1 MNTRRLSVVQSV
13 SSLWFDNKSWE
24 FGGLRAQSED
34 SLRQGQLEGRLQR
47 ETVPALHV
55 SRACVTAMPVSC
67 SVSRAASKKN
77 LVNFTSVTFGDED
90 GMLCQPTSR
99 GTLQGK
105 ATPGPGGPE
114 TRTGGQDRRQRQAD
128 LDRRATTRGGSEPVS
143 VEPQERRDVDRD
155 QSWAGRDRETS
166 ARDQGK
172 TPGVRTEDRTR
183 SRTETVSGPVSCG
196 I

>member
-1 MNTRRLSVVQSV
+1 MSRLSALQYV
-13 SSLWFDNKSWE
+13 SCLWFDNKSWV
-24 FGGLRAQSED
+24 FGGLREQSR
-34 SLRQGQLEGRLQR
+34 RQSDR
-47 ETVPALHV
+47 ESYREVTEKDCSSPTTPLVP
-55 SRACVTAMPVSC
+55 
-67 SVSRAASKKN
+67 RAASSKN
-77 LVNFTSVTFGDED
+77 LVNSTSVTFGDED